1 MANLEAVIAAPVDDK
16 YVSGVNQPRDNKG
29 RFRQVLARLKQDL
42 GVSGLQN
49 IVEKVEEAENLEF
62 SGNYVEAAASA
73 KRLIGIIERLDSG
86 ALNAQALENIRAT
99 TAELGSV
106 MANLPLPFGNA
117 NQKVKFSDLPPAL
130 RDLMDEMIS
139 RVEKKIGKK
148 DADEATQALRSYKAG
163 GDMYSQSEVS
173 SQMGKMLRLLT

>member
-1 MANLEAVIAAPVDDK
+1 
-16 YVSGVNQPRDNKG
+16 
-29 RFRQVLARLKQDL
+29 
-42 GVSGLQN
+42 
-49 IVEKVEEAENLEF
+49 
-62 SGNYVEAAASA
+62 
-73 KRLIGIIERLDSG
+73 
-86 ALNAQALENIRAT
+86 
-99 TAELGSV
+99 